1 MEFGK
6 TQYLISTF
14 FTTSSI
20 FALCPNQADHP
31 GYSKPPAVQ
40 PAPCAPVLTSPCE
53 DDPKPPACT
62 VLCDAGPRT
71 CNGSDVYFSADFL
84 LWTPRQDGLEFAM
97 SGIGTNTNSGNVYS
111 IDFGAEFGFKV
122 GLGYDL
128 PYDGWDIFGQFTW
141 IHGDGDNSTSGPN
154 TSTLYRQVNNAVSR
168 AKANWAIKYNVI
180 DLELAHNF
188 FVSKY
193 LKIRP
198 FAGFKG
204 TWQSQD
210 YNVYFTDA
218 TVSMVASKTGID
230 QSFWGFGPRGGLN
243 TAWHFMNSLSLIGD
257 FAISAL
263 WSGYDVERHDTDTF
277 LGLSSDATNTHNNY
291 HTVSPVLELLIGL
304 RFESWF
310 YGNEYHIAI
319 DAGWEE
325 QIWWGHNRYVVI
337 NQPQQNGGTLSFHGL
352 TFKVRFDF

>member
-1 MEFGK
+1 MEFGR
-6 TQYLISTF
+6 TQRLIGLLFVST
-14 FTTSSI
+14 SI
-20 FALCPNQADHP
+20 YALCPNKEDHP
-31 GYSKPPAVQ
+31 GYSRQPAVQ
-40 PAPCAPVLTSPCE
+40 PYSPPLTSPCNDE
-53 DDPKPPACT
+53 PDQPACS

-71 CNGSDVYFSADFL
+71 CHGSDVYFSADFL
-84 LWTPRQDGLEFAM
+84 LWMPRQDGLEFAM
-97 SGIGTNTNSGNVYS
+97 SGIGANTGSGNVHS
-111 IDFGAEFGFKV
+111 IDFSAEFGFKV

-141 IHGDGDNSTSGPN
+141 IHGDGSETASGSN
-154 TSTLYRQVNNAVSR
+154 TTTLYRQVNNTVSS
-168 AKANWAIKYNVI
+168 AKADWTIKYNVI

-210 YNVYFTDA
+210 YNINFTD
-218 TVSMVASKTGID
+218 TTISMVDSKTRID
-230 QSFWGFGPRGGLN
+230 QGFWGFGPRGGIN
-243 TAWHFMNSLSLIGD
+243 TAWHFINNFSLIGD
-257 FAISAL
+257 VAISAL

-277 LGLSSDATNTHNNY
+277 LGLSSNAIDTHNNY

-304 RFESWF
+304 RYESWF

-337 NQPQQNGGTLSFHGL
+337 NQPQHNGGNLSFHGL